1 MCTFENLPIVLLL
14 FGYLGK
20 LEIYLEPVQD
30 IERVFLLKSFVKT
43 FFTTIN
49 VNLENSEK
57 DI

>member
-49 VNLENSEK
+49 INLENSEK